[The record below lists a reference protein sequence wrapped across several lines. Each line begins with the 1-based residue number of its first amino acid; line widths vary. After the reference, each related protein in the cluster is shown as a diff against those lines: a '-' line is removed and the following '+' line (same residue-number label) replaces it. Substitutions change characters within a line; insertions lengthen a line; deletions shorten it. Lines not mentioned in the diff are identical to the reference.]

1 MPQSFKFIGEHD
13 RLVTGANYTIPAL
26 CIITSVN
33 KSTLH
38 SRLRYKKEFTERDIR
53 PSGPPIIGPLAKRRE
68 ELENRLETRYMRES
82 DKWLRIAL

>member
-1 MPQSFKFIGEHD
+1 MNKSFKFIGEHP

-38 SRLRYKKEFTERDIR
+38 SRLRNKTEFTTRDVR
-53 PSGPPIIGPLAKRRE
+53 PSGPPIIGPLAKRKE
-68 ELENRLETRYMRES
+68 ELENRLETATMKKS
-82 DKWLRIAL
+82 DKWLRLKL